1 MCSHVD
7 IAQEIENVIKN
18 FFAELGELESD
29 QSDRTVLQLYLALLN
44 LPLTMNE
51 EQLADHLSEQ
61 PVEDLVAFMEQQ
73 CFPVDDLR
81 KALSECPHSF
91 TELPDVDALT
101 VIIHEEDDDDLMVVD
116 DKLVAAE
123 NVPAL
128 AETVVAHLE
137 LSKPEAPSVTEN
149 YLKNCSI
156 M

>member
-7 IAQEIENVIKN
+7 IAQEIENAIKN
-18 FFAELGELESD
+18 FFAELGHLESD
-29 QSDRTVLQLYLALLN
+29 QSDRTVLQLYLEILN
-44 LPLTMNE
+44 LPLSMNE
-51 EQLADHLSEQ
+51 EQLAVHLREQ

-101 VIIHEEDDDDLMVVD
+101 VIVHEDDDDGLD
-116 DKLVAAE
+116 DKVDSA
-123 NVPAL
+123 PAL
-128 AETVVAHLE
+128 AAPVVQVPPLE
-137 LSKPEAPSVTEN
+137 LSEPEAASVTEN

>member
-7 IAQEIENVIKN
+7 IAQEIENAVKN

-29 QSDRTVLQLYLALLN
+29 KCDRTVLQLYLELLN

-51 EQLADHLSEQ
+51 EQLADHLREQ

-81 KALSECPHSF
+81 QALSECPHSF
-91 TELPDVDALT
+91 TELPDIDAVT
-101 VIIHEEDDDDLMVVD
+101 VIVHEGDDDDELTKAPEMVTKAPEILEPVVD
-116 DKLVAAE
+116 GVA
-123 NVPAL
+123 
-128 AETVVAHLE
+128 
-137 LSKPEAPSVTEN
+137 SMTEN